1 MKKSIALIITIVLI
15 SLSYA
20 ALSEEAR
27 FVTIQEWLDAKGECG
42 DCMLLL
48 RIQEVLNPVLAIGA
62 DETGTVNL
70 YSGGENSIIIE
81 FGNEKGLLT
90 GYWMIIGNPRY
101 NEYEGTIEMAD
112 WTLLR
117 MIPDTQI
124 DQHNAEIAAK
134 TEEIQKLN
142 AQIEQYYA
150 QLVESKETAN
160 AQEAQIAQY
169 SAQLAELEAIA
180 HDQAAEIEELRKIID
195 DQPHIVNPWQ
205 KIIDKLK
212 VEIDTL
218 AAEKETLLA
227 ELISCNAHIEELES
241 ENVALQSRIAE
252 LEATLEKQD

>member
-20 ALSEEAR
+20 ALSEEAE

-81 FGNEKGLLT
+81 FGNDQRLLT

-101 NEYEGTIEMAD
+101 NEYEGTIEMAA

-142 AQIEQYYA
+142 AQMEQY
-150 QLVESKETAN
+150 
-160 AQEAQIAQY
+160 
-169 SAQLAELEAIA
+169 
-180 HDQAAEIEELRKIID
+180 
-195 DQPHIVNPWQ
+195 
-205 KIIDKLK
+205 
-212 VEIDTL
+212 
-218 AAEKETLLA
+218 
-227 ELISCNAHIEELES
+227 
-241 ENVALQSRIAE
+241 
-252 LEATLEKQD
+252 